1 MELMQANQQWA
12 NRPADERFTSLT
24 ELRDHCLD
32 VRAHSKAV
40 VLSTRKIEAA
50 PIAGDSKGLVLVGPG
65 GNAANVS
72 HWSFGQLCQRANAPA
87 GYLRELPSELAA
99 DNINYGLK
107 RRDVEEIGVLL
118 GRDSASAALVR
129 AITGPSYGRIWN
141 ADIASALVERFGDG
155 ITGAFRVP
163 GEFGR
168 RVTVTKENTTLYASD
183 RDMFVFLADEEHR
196 IEVPDRRDGKS
207 GTMARG
213 FFVSN
218 SETGAGTLSVA
229 TFLFDYVCCNRIVWG
244 ASDFSEIKVR
254 HTAGAPDRWLEE
266 VAPAIRAY
274 ATSSTHSVVTAI
286 ADAKAARIADVDT
299 FLATRFTKSQVT
311 GIKAAHMVD
320 EGRPIES
327 LWDATT
333 AVTAYARG
341 IEYQDARV
349 DLERKGGA
357 ILKLA
362 A

>member
-1 MELMQANQQWA
+1 MELLQASHQWA
-12 NRPADERFTSLT
+12 TRPADERFTSLI
-24 ELRDHCLD
+24 ELRDYCQS
-32 VRAHSKAV
+32 VRKRSKAT
-40 VLSTRKIEAA
+40 VLSSRAISAA
-50 PIAGDSKGLVLVGPG
+50 PIEGDSKGLVLVGPDG
-65 GNAANVS
+65 HAANVS
-72 HWSFGQLCQRANAPA
+72 HWSFGQLCARADAPA
-87 GYLRELPSELAA
+87 GYLRELPAALAA

-107 RRDVEEIGVLL
+107 RRDVEDIGVLL
-118 GRDSASAALVR
+118 SRDASSVTTVR

-141 ADIASALVERFGDG
+141 AQIADALVQRFGDG

-163 GEFGR
+163 GEFGKAI
-168 RVTVTKENTTLYASD
+168 TVTKDNTTLYASD

-196 IEVPDRRDGKS
+196 IDVPDRRNGKAGS
-207 GTMARG
+207 MARG

-218 SETGAGTLSVA
+218 SEVGAGTLSVA
-229 TFLFDYVCCNRIVWG
+229 TFLFDYVCANRIVWG
-244 ASDFSEIKVR
+244 AQDFAEIKVR

-274 ATSSTHSVVTAI
+274 ATSSTTSVTKAI
-286 ADAKAARIADVDT
+286 ADARAARIDDVDA

-311 GIKAAHMVD
+311 AIKAAHLAD
-320 EGRPIES
+320 EGRPIET

-333 AVTAYARG
+333 GVTAYARG